1 MRRTLLVATVTMV
14 FVGLLSGT
22 ALAHQCINAS
32 KSDQAAG
39 AQLILGP
46 DFQTPIYMSQGLQKR
61 LELGVIDAETFEEEF
76 HGLIAFDTDG
86 DGVPDLSTWIG
97 VGPDGEVPLE
107 AQFAGPACRGLTN
120 IGIYL
125 TQCVG
130 A

>member
-1 MRRTLLVATVTMV
+1 MRRTLQVATVTMV
-14 FVGLLSGT
+14 FLGLLSGT
-22 ALAHQCINAS
+22 ALATECINAS
-32 KSDQAAG
+32 KSDQSAG
-39 AQLILGP
+39 AQLILGS
-46 DFQTPIYMSQGLQKR
+46 DFQTPIYISQGLQQR
-61 LELGVIDAETFEEEF
+61 LEHGVIDAEAFEEQF

-86 DGVPDLSTWIG
+86 DGVADLSTWVG
-97 VGPDGEVPLE
+97 VGPDGEIPLE